1 MMARFTNGHSSV
13 DGFRVLIL
21 AASLCPTL
29 TALAVETSLPAASSL
44 QTIVV
49 TGQRLE
55 QPVPDEVLTRQ
66 VKTALHDD
74 PFFYDEHVTV
84 TVRDGIVYLEGVVL
98 DAGDIKDA
106 LRIIK
111 KRFPRIKHVVNE
123 LEIVREDSD
132 DG

>member
-1 MMARFTNGHSSV
+1 MYPAFTV
-13 DGFRVLIL
+13 L
-21 AASLCPTL
+21 AA
-29 TALAVETSLPAASSL
+29 ETSLPATGPL

-49 TGQRLE
+49 NGQKLP
-55 QPVPDEVLTRQ
+55 QPVPDEVLTKQ

-84 TVRDGIVYLEGVVL
+84 TVRNGIVHLEGVVL
-98 DAGDIKDA
+98 DAGDIKDV
-106 LRIIK
+106 LRIIRR
-111 KRFPRIKHVVNE
+111 RFPGIKRVVNE